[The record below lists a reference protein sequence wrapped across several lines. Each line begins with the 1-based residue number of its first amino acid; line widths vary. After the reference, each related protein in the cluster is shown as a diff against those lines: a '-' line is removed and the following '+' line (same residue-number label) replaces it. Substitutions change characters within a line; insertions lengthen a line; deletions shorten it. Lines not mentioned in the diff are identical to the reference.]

1 MRKCLGNE
9 ASSGLYPW
17 MLTTAVNIL
26 GSSASGSQP
35 AVLYFVTCASSA
47 IVNVCSPL
55 QERLLLEALSSLLA
69 QLTSW
74 HFPKSQGIRHD
85 ILQGCDFANIS
96 IKQASCLLKYTNLT
110 GTTCGLENFFLH
122 LNQVL
127 PPFESVFI
135 LCVVNANP
143 EVRWSLSLSS

>member
-9 ASSGLYPW
+9 ASPGLYPW

-26 GSSASGSQP
+26 GSSGSQP

-96 IKQASCLLKYTNLT
+96 IKQARFLLKYTNLT

-127 PPFESVFI
+127 PPLTLFI
-135 LCVVNANP
+135 LYVVNGNP